1 MLTVEA
7 DLVNDTPS
15 HNGANYGV
23 PACLTI
29 VHATVE
35 MTMNYMDYTDDR
47 GMYMFSEGQKAEMAA
62 IFLSGGS
69 RAGFRL

>member
-1 MLTVEA
+1 M
-7 DLVNDTPS
+7 S
-15 HNGANYGV
+15 V

-47 GMYMFSEGQKAEMAA
+47 GMYMFSEGQKTEWLLS
-62 IFLSGGS
+62 FLSGGS